1 MNPDIAELLANP
13 YVFRSLAVILGATF
27 IFFAIVSV
35 ILFYH
40 WKRYETTSVKI
51 AFITIIY
58 FGVSI
63 LLFGGAAYYLFIFIK
78 W

>member
-1 MNPDIAELLANP
+1 MNQSIAELLANP
-13 YVFRSLAVILGATF
+13 YAFRVFEGIFGATF
-27 IFFAIVSV
+27 IFFVAVSV

-40 WKRYETTSVKI
+40 WKRYEPTSVKI
-51 AFITIIY
+51 PSITIIY

-78 W
+78 

>member
-40 WKRYETTSVKI
+40 WKRYEATNVKI
-51 AFITIIY
+51 AFATTIY
-58 FGVSI
+58 FGVSA
-63 LLFGGAAYYLFIFIK
+63 LFFGWAAYYLFIFIK
-78 W
+78 